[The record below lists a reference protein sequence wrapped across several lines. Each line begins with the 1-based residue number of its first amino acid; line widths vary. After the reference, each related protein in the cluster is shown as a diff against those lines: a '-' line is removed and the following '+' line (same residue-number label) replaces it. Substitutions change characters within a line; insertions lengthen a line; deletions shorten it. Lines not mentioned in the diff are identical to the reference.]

1 MQFMLHP
8 TFIYSYLGNM
18 SNILEI
24 QGYFHLIQGD
34 FSLDLKFNI
43 PSHGVTAIFG
53 ASGSGKTT
61 LLRCIAGLERAK
73 LGYLKVNEHCWQDE
87 SKEFFLP
94 THQRPI
100 GYVFQ
105 EASLFSHLSV
115 KKNLEYGL
123 QRTQLIKRKV
133 ILDEVIELLG
143 INYLLKRNPN
153 RLSGG
158 EKQRVAIARALLTS
172 PKLLLMDEPMAALD
186 DSSKAE
192 ILPYL
197 ERLHAELSI
206 PILYITHT
214 VAEVMRLAD
223 NILLIDKGKLI
234 GSGTLSEVLTRLDLP
249 LSHLYEAGVVIEAT
263 VMEHDE
269 EFHLTYLEFSGGRL
283 SLGRED
289 LPLKTKV
296 RVVLNA
302 RDISLALEN
311 EVTSSIL
318 NTFKATILE
327 VAEESP
333 GQLMV
338 KLNVAGTLLLTRIT
352 KKSWFLLQLQV
363 GMLVYAR
370 VKSVALFN
378 SSDNV
383 SY

>member
-1 MQFMLHP
+1 M
-8 TFIYSYLGNM
+8 
-18 SNILEI
+18 LEI
-24 QGYFHLIQGD
+24 QGYFHLVQGD
-34 FSLDLKFNI
+34 FLLDLKFNI
-43 PSHGVTAIFG
+43 PSQGVTAIFG

-73 LGYLKVNEHCWQDE
+73 PGYLKVNNHCWQDE
-87 SKEFFLP
+87 TRQFFLP
-94 THQRPI
+94 THKRPI

-105 EASLFSHLSV
+105 EASLFPHLSV
-115 KKNLEYGL
+115 KKNLKYGL
-123 QRTQLIKRKV
+123 QRTQLTKRKV
-133 ILDEVIELLG
+133 IFDDVVELLG
-143 INYLLKRNPN
+143 ITPLLARNPN
-153 RLSGG
+153 KLSGG

-186 DSSKAE
+186 DNSKAE

-223 NILLIDKGKLI
+223 YILLIDKGNLV
-234 GSGTLSEVLTRLDLP
+234 GSGTLSEILTRLDLP
-249 LSHLYEAGVVIEAT
+249 LSHLYEAGVVIEAK
-263 VMEHDE
+263 VIEHDE

-289 LPLKTKV
+289 LLLHTKV

-318 NTFKATILE
+318 NNFKATILE

-338 KLNVAGTLLLTRIT
+338 KLDVAGTLLLTRIT
-352 KKSWFLLQLQV
+352 KKSWFLLKLQV
-363 GMLVYAR
+363 GISVYAR

-378 SSDNV
+378 SSDNT

>member
-1 MQFMLHP
+1 MP
-8 TFIYSYLGNM
+8 
-18 SNILEI
+18 EI
-24 QGYFHLIQGD
+24 HGYFRLTQGD
-34 FSLDLKFNI
+34 FQLDIDFKI
-43 PSHGVTAIFG
+43 PGRGVTAIFG

-73 LGYLKVNEHCWQDE
+73 SGFLKINGCCWQNE
-87 SKEFFLP
+87 AKKIFLP
-94 THQRPI
+94 THQRPL

-123 QRTQLIKRKV
+123 QRTAPKIRKV
-133 ILDEVIELLG
+133 IFADVVELLG
-143 INYLLKRNPN
+143 ISALLDRNSN
-153 RLSGG
+153 NLSGG

-206 PILYITHT
+206 PVLYITHT
-214 VAEVMRLAD
+214 IAEVMRLAD

-234 GSGTLSEVLTRLDLP
+234 GNGTLLEILTRLDLP
-249 LSHLYEAGVVIEAT
+249 LAHVYEAGVVIEAK
-263 VMEHDE
+263 VIEHDE
-269 EFHLTYLEFSGGRL
+269 EFHLTYLEFNGEKL

-289 LPLKTKV
+289 LPLGAKV

-302 RDISLALEN
+302 RDISLAIEN
-311 EVTSSIL
+311 EVNSSIL
-318 NTFKATILE
+318 NTFRATILE
-327 VAEESP
+327 ITEESP

-338 KLNVAGTLLLTRIT
+338 KLDVAGTLLLTRIT
-352 KKSWFLLQLQV
+352 KKSWVLLKLQI

-378 SSDNV
+378 SA
-383 SY
+383 

>member
-1 MQFMLHP
+1 MP
-8 TFIYSYLGNM
+8 
-18 SNILEI
+18 EI
-24 QGYFHLIQGD
+24 QGYFHLTQGN
-34 FSLDLKFNI
+34 FLLDLKFNI
-43 PSHGVTAIFG
+43 PSYGVTAIFG

-61 LLRCIAGLERAK
+61 LLRCLAGLERAK
-73 LGYLKVNEHCWQDE
+73 SGYLKVDDDCWQDE
-87 SKEFFLP
+87 TKQFFLP

-105 EASLFSHLSV
+105 ETSLFPHLSV

-123 QRTQLIKRKV
+123 QRTQLTKRKIIFDDV
-133 ILDEVIELLG
+133 VELLG
-143 INYLLKRNPN
+143 IISLLARNPN
-153 RLSGG
+153 KLSGG

-197 ERLHAELSI
+197 EKLHAELSI
-206 PILYITHT
+206 PVVYITHT

-234 GSGTLSEVLTRLDLP
+234 GSGTLAEILTRLDLP

-263 VMEHDE
+263 VIEHDE

-283 SLGRED
+283 SLGREN
-289 LPLKTKV
+289 LPLHTKV

-311 EVTSSIL
+311 EVNSSIL
-318 NTFKATILE
+318 NTFRATILE
-327 VAEESP
+327 VTDESP

-338 KLNVAGTLLLTRIT
+338 KLDVVGTLLLTRIT
-352 KKSWFLLQLQV
+352 KKSWFLLKLKI

-378 SSDNV
+378 NN
-383 SY
+383 

>member
-1 MQFMLHP
+1 M
-8 TFIYSYLGNM
+8 IS
-18 SNILEI
+18 EI
-24 QGYFHLIQGD
+24 HGSFHFKQGSFLLDID
-34 FSLDLKFNI
+34 FKI
-43 PSHGVTAIFG
+43 PGRGVTTIFG

-61 LLRCIAGLERAK
+61 LLRCIAGLEQAK
-73 LGYLKVNEHCWQDE
+73 SGFLKVNDCCWQDD
-87 SKEFFLP
+87 SKFIP
-94 THQRPI
+94 TYQRPL

-123 QRTQLIKRKV
+123 QRTPPEQHKLIF
-133 ILDEVIELLG
+133 DEVVDLLG
-143 INYLLKRNPN
+143 ISTLLTRNPN
-153 RLSGG
+153 NLSGG

-186 DSSKAE
+186 DNSKAE

-197 ERLHAELSI
+197 ERLHAELLI

-214 VAEVMRLAD
+214 IAEVMRLAD
-223 NILLIDKGKLI
+223 NVLLIDKGKLI
-234 GSGTLSEVLTRLDLP
+234 GNGTLSEILTRLDLP
-249 LSHLYEAGVVIEAT
+249 LAHVYEAGVVIEAK
-263 VMEHDE
+263 VIEHDE

-289 LPLKTKV
+289 LLLGTKV

-311 EVTSSIL
+311 EVNSSIL
-318 NTFKATILE
+318 NTFRAIILE

-338 KLNVAGTLLLTRIT
+338 KLDVANTLLLTRIT
-352 KKSWFLLQLQV
+352 KKSWTLLNLQI
-363 GMLVYAR
+363 GMSVYAR

-378 SSDNV
+378 K
-383 SY
+383 

>member
-1 MQFMLHP
+1 MP
-8 TFIYSYLGNM
+8 K
-18 SNILEI
+18 I
-24 QGYFHLIQGD
+24 QGYFYLIQD
-34 FSLDLKFNI
+34 NFLLDLEFNI
-43 PSHGVTAIFG
+43 PSNGVTAIFG

-73 LGYLKVNEHCWQDE
+73 SGYLKVNDHCWQDE
-87 SKEFFLP
+87 TRQFFLP

-105 EASLFSHLSV
+105 EASLFAHLSV

-123 QRTQLIKRKV
+123 QRTHLIKRKV
-133 ILDEVIELLG
+133 IFDNVVELLG
-143 INYLLKRNPN
+143 IVSLLTRNPN
-153 RLSGG
+153 KLSGG

-172 PKLLLMDEPMAALD
+172 PKLLLMDEPMTALD
-186 DSSKAE
+186 DTSKAE
-192 ILPYL
+192 IFPYL
-197 ERLHAELSI
+197 EKLHTELSI
-206 PILYITHT
+206 PIIYITHT

-234 GSGTLSEVLTRLDLP
+234 GSGTLAEILTRLDLP
-249 LSHLYEAGVVIEAT
+249 LSHLYEAGVVVEAT
-263 VMEHDE
+263 VIEHDE

-289 LPLKTKV
+289 LPLHTKV

-311 EVTSSIL
+311 EVNSSIL
-318 NTFKATILE
+318 NTFRATILE
-327 VAEESP
+327 VTDESP

-338 KLNVAGTLLLTRIT
+338 KLDVVGTLLLTRIT
-352 KKSWFLLQLQV
+352 KKSWFLLKLQV
-363 GMLVYAR
+363 GMSVYAR

-378 SSDNV
+378 NS
-383 SY
+383 